1 MINIIYI
8 LLLAWGKSRD
18 SSPASNKSFILGHMH
33 NEHRPPPPL
42 LIAGLALGILA
53 VSTAAI
59 FIRLAQQAGTPSI
72 VIAAARLTLSGLFLA
87 PFALARQGAA
97 TLRSLRPNERGIALL
112 AGLFLALHFAAWIQ
126 SLEYTSVANSVV
138 LVTTTP
144 LWVALL
150 SAPLLGE
157 RIGRATA
164 LGLALALTGGVII
177 GLSDACSPEGLRLV
191 CPAWQTFFARRA
203 FLGDFLAL
211 CGAWMAA
218 GYLLAGR
225 KLRARLALV
234 PYVFLVY
241 SVAAVFLLAFMTLSG
256 GTLLGYPPI
265 VYLWFLL
272 LAIVPQLIGH
282 TLFNWALK
290 FAPASFVSIVLLGEP
305 IGSSVLALLLFGEV
319 PGMLKIGGAVILL
332 AGIWLASRQGME
344 AEG

>member
-1 MINIIYI
+1 MHKENHP
-8 LLLAWGKSRD
+8 
-18 SSPASNKSFILGHMH
+18 SPS
-33 NEHRPPPPL
+33 L
-42 LIAGLALGILA
+42 LIAGLTLGILA

-59 FIRLAQQAGTPSI
+59 FIRLAQREGTPSI
-72 VIAAARLTLSGLFLA
+72 AIAAARLMLSSLFLA
-87 PFALARQGAA
+87 PFALARYGS
-97 TLRSLRPNERGIALL
+97 TLRSLRRNERSIALL
-112 AGLFLALHFAAWIQ
+112 AGIFLAFHFAAWIQ
-126 SLEYTSVANSVV
+126 SLEYTSVASSVV

-157 RIGRATA
+157 KIGRATA

-177 GLSDACSPEGLRLV
+177 GLSDACSLEEVHLV
-191 CPAWQTFFARRA
+191 CPAWQTFLARQA
-203 FLGDFLAL
+203 LLGDFLAL
-211 CGAWMAA
+211 FGAWMAA

-225 KLRARLALV
+225 KLRARLALL
-234 PYVFLVY
+234 PYVFVVY
-241 SVAAVFLLAFMTLSG
+241 SVAAIFLLAFMALSG
-256 GTLLGYPPI
+256 ETLLGYPPT

-305 IGSSVLALLLFGEV
+305 IGSSVLALFLFGEV
-319 PGMLKIGGAVILL
+319 PGLLKIVGAVILL
-332 AGIWLASRQGME
+332 AGIWLAGRQTSDQE